1 LTIVTNTHFPGKA
14 MSSTLLV
21 YEPVAPC
28 LTPVQ
33 KSRPSLDQLAGKTIG
48 FIDNSKPNFNLLV
61 EDLSQLLIEKYGVR
75 QVIKQRKR
83 SASQGLSD
91 TLMDE
96 LVSQTDAIIT
106 GSGD

>member
-1 LTIVTNTHFPGKA
+1 
-14 MSSTLLV
+14 MSNSIFV

-28 LTPVQ
+28 LTQLQ
-33 KSRPSLDQLAGKTIG
+33 KSRQSLDKLAGKTIG

-61 EDLSQLLIEKYGVR
+61 EDLSQLLIEKHGVKA
-75 QVIKQRKR
+75 VIKQRKR
-83 SASQGLSD
+83 SASQGLSE